1 MNSKS
6 ERRQSFVWPIF
17 SATNNNL
24 HRCNDVAYSWKRNI
38 ALRASSVHLLVIRIM
53 LPIHREWHTDDEE
66 ASEIWQHRRNQITYF
81 SSGGGGIS
89 WLGVFSISIIAS
101 GASGSGSGD
110 TALSMDGAASPSAG
124 SVAFPALLPNL
135 TDFMKPFRVEKFR
148 LRF

>member
-1 MNSKS
+1 
-6 ERRQSFVWPIF
+6 
-17 SATNNNL
+17 
-24 HRCNDVAYSWKRNI
+24 
-38 ALRASSVHLLVIRIM
+38 M
-53 LPIHREWHTDDEE
+53 LPIHREWHNDDD

-135 TDFMKPFRVEKFR
+135 TDFTRPFRVENFR

>member
-6 ERRQSFVWPIF
+6 ERRKSSRLTHFAVVQQTTICIGVMTLHIHEREISPWGRLQFTF
-17 SATNNNL
+17 SSSAL
-24 HRCNDVAYSWKRNI
+24 CSQFIGNDTPKPV
-38 ALRASSVHLLVIRIM
+38 
-53 LPIHREWHTDDEE
+53 
-66 ASEIWQHRRNQITYF
+66 SEIWQHRRNQITYF

-135 TDFMKPFRVEKFR
+135 TDFMEPFRVEKFR